1 MGRISVRLGIFA
13 ALVLAFYCSG
23 LSHTPAH
30 LHHDEAIIALQAHSL
45 ATSGRDIEGRALP
58 LYFFMPQLG
67 DRAWYQPAIIYLG
80 ALVLQVLPASE
91 AAFRVPTALV
101 ATLDALLMF
110 FVARRLFKSERWA
123 WVAAMLL
130 AATPT
135 HFLLGRVAFDF
146 LFPLPFILGWL
157 WALLV
162 YLDTRQTRPLFLA
175 TSILG
180 LGFYSYISSMLMM
193 PIYYVMTL
201 SVLAASQALSRR
213 SFAVATAGLAW
224 PLLLLVPWLIR
235 EPSFIEDV
243 MHRYSMTGTPTRF
256 HFSAIVDRV
265 TLYWTFLNPAF
276 LFLFGGFTHLT
287 ASTRLFGVFL
297 LPFIIL
303 IPAGLVQMVTRVRTP
318 MSALLFMGFILA
330 PVAAVLTV
338 QEPYASSRQVSII
351 VFGVLIAIY
360 GLQRI
365 WSWRPAPAR
374 ALTIGITAL
383 LPLHFVFFVFHYF
396 GAYRGYSAAQFEYNH
411 RDALA
416 AIVALAPR
424 DRVPPIFLSNGHDK
438 WMDSFWRLTLA
449 IDKRGDLL
457 EQTRYFDSTKL
468 DGPGAIPPGALVL
481 VTTDDKALL
490 DGVKSGMFTEVMRAI
505 EPADD
510 AVFYVLRRNPV

>member
-23 LSHTPAH
+23 LSYSPAH
-30 LHHDEAIIALQAHSL
+30 LHHDEAIIALQAHSV
-45 ATSGRDIEGRALP
+45 ATSGRDFEGRALP

-67 DRAWYQPAIIYLG
+67 DRAWYQPTIIYLG
-80 ALVLQVLPASE
+80 ALILQVLPPSE

-123 WVAAMLL
+123 WIAAALL

-162 YLDTRQTRPLFLA
+162 HLDTHRERPLLVA
-175 TSILG
+175 AVVLG
-180 LGFYSYISSMLMM
+180 FGFYSYISSMLMM
-193 PIYYVMTL
+193 PLYVLMTL
-201 SVLAASQALSRR
+201 GVLLAHGLLNRR
-213 SFAVATAGLAW
+213 SFAITVAGFAA
-224 PLLLLVPWLIR
+224 PLLLLVPWLLR
-235 EPSFIEDV
+235 EPTFIQDV
-243 MHRYSMTGTPTRF
+243 FSRYSMTGSSRGF
-256 HFSAIVDRV
+256 HYSAIVERV
-265 TLYWTFLNPAF
+265 TLYWTFVNPAF

-297 LPFIIL
+297 LPFIVL

-318 MSALLFMGFILA
+318 MSVLLFMGFVLA
-330 PVAAVLTV
+330 PAAAVLSV
-338 QEPYASSRQVSII
+338 NEPYASSRQVSIM
-351 VFGVLIAIY
+351 VFGVLIATY

-365 WSWRPAPAR
+365 WSWRAPVAR
-374 ALTIGITAL
+374 LAAIGVTAL
-383 LPLHFVFFVFHYF
+383 LPLHFAFFVFHYF

-416 AIVALAPR
+416 AIVANAPA
-424 DRVPPIFLSNGHDK
+424 DRVPPIYLSNGRDK
-438 WMDSFWRLTLA
+438 WMDAFWRLTLA
-449 IDKRGDLL
+449 IDRRGDLL
-457 EQTRYFDSTKL
+457 AQTHYFDAAKL
-468 DGPGAIPPGALVL
+468 DSPGAIPPGALVL

-490 DGVKSGMFTEVMRAI
+490 DAVKRGEFTEVMRAT
-505 EPADD
+505 EPADEP
-510 AVFYVLRRNPV
+510 VYYVLRRKAV